1 MNVAQLIHQ
10 TLDAMT
16 PGERRAA
23 RALLARYPLLGL
35 RTVADF
41 AAEAGVSS
49 PTVLRFVDRL
59 GFHNYAGLQDALHD
73 ELAEQFKSPL
83 AKAST
88 AASGPLDAISTSV
101 VANIQATMGSIPA
114 SELGAVVELLVD
126 SRHPVFVTGGRF
138 TDALARYM
146 ATHLRLVRPGVHH
159 LDRAADVRRDQ
170 LLDMPKGTRLVCFD
184 IRRYDPGLTEF
195 VSAAVTRGVVI
206 VLFTDQWM
214 SPVALRADHVLT
226 SHIEVPSIWDSNAA
240 LMTVVEVILAGVT
253 RGSWDST
260 TDRLH
265 TLEELRADP
274 AGGHRRRPPADL
286 AP

>member
-1 MNVAQLIHQ
+1 MTVAQIIHD
-10 TLDAMT
+10 TLDTMT
-16 PGERRAA
+16 AGERRAA

-49 PTVLRFVDRL
+49 PTVLRFVARL
-59 GFHNYAGLQDALHD
+59 GYDNYAGLQDALHD
-73 ELAEQFKSPL
+73 ELTEQFKSPL

-88 AASGPLDAISTSV
+88 AGSGPLDAISTAV
-101 VANIQATMGSIPA
+101 VANIQATMGSILA
-114 SELGAVVELLVD
+114 SELTAVVELLVD
-126 SRHPVFVTGGRF
+126 PRHPVFITGGRF

-159 LDRAADVRRDQ
+159 LDRTADARRDQ

-184 IRRYDPGLTEF
+184 IRRYDGDLAEF
-195 VSAAVTRGVVI
+195 VAAAVARGVVI
-206 VLFTDQWM
+206 VLMTDQWM
-214 SPVALRADHVLT
+214 SPVALQADHVLT

-260 TDRLH
+260 TERLH

-274 AGGHRRRPPADL
+274 PGGQRRRPPSDL